1 MEHPFIPPEKTEA
14 VTRAL
19 QKAFGVS
26 EFEDICKLLGG
37 LTSCLVFRIVVR
49 GTPYLLRLIMR
60 PDDPARHYSNM
71 RAAADAGIAPR
82 VRYTSVPD
90 KLAITDF
97 VNAVPF
103 PPSEALVR
111 MPALLR
117 TLHALPRFA
126 PVPPQI
132 NTSCIFLLHP
142 GPARD
147 GFLRTLHSANLVP
160 EDERTEAFARFEQIA
175 ATYPLDDANMVSSH
189 NDLKPENILFDG
201 DRAWLVDWEA
211 AMLNDRYADLACV
224 ANYITTN
231 DAEERVYLETY
242 FGHAPDDYQLAR
254 FHVMQQVAH
263 LFFAMG
269 YLLFGARGKPLS
281 HTEPAPEFRG
291 FLRRMWAGEI
301 DMEDDQMKIAY
312 GRTHWARLL
321 HNLRQPRLDEA
332 LRIVGDRHPQ
342 AQASPS
348 TT

>member
-1 MEHPFIPPEKTEA
+1 MELPLIPPEKTEA
-14 VTRAL
+14 VARGLGET
-19 QKAFGVS
+19 FGVT
-26 EFEDICKLLGG
+26 EFEDIRKLLGG

-49 GTPYLLRLIMR
+49 GRPYLLRIIMR
-60 PDDPARHYSNM
+60 SDDPTRHYSNI
-71 RAAADAGIAPR
+71 RVAAEAGIAPH
-82 VRYTSVPD
+82 VWYASVED

-103 PPSEALVR
+103 PPSDALVR
-111 MPALLR
+111 MPAVLR

-132 NTSCIFLLHP
+132 NTSCTFLLHDGAP
-142 GPARD
+142 RD
-147 GFLRTLHSANLVP
+147 GLLRAFQAANLVP
-160 EDERTEAFARFEQIA
+160 EDERAEAFARFEQIA

-201 DRAWLVDWEA
+201 NRAWLVDWEA

-224 ANYITTN
+224 ANYITTD
-231 DAEERVYLETY
+231 DAEERAYLTAY
-242 FGHAPDDYQLAR
+242 FGHAPDGYQLAR

-263 LFFAMG
+263 LFFAMA

-281 HTEPAPEFRG
+281 HAGPAPEFRD

-301 DMEDDQMKIAY
+301 NMEDDQMKIAY

-321 HNLRQPRLDEA
+321 DNLQQPRLDEA
-332 LRIVGDRHPQ
+332 LRIVAARDR
-342 AQASPS
+342 
-348 TT
+348 